1 MKCNTPGF
9 PVLHYLPELAQT
21 HVHWVSDAIQPPH
34 SASGS
39 FPMSLLFESGGQ
51 STGAS
56 ALASVLPVSIQGWF
70 PLGSIGLISLLSRV
84 FSNTAV
90 QKHQSFSTQLS
101 LQSNSDIRTW
111 LLEKSYFWLYG
122 PLLTKWYLGFLI
134 CCLGLSYL
142 FLQGTSVFYFMAAVT
157 VCSDFGAL
165 KRKINLSQ
173 WWNQVPWC

>member
-39 FPMSLLFESGGQ
+39 FPMSSLFESGGQ

-70 PLGSIGLISLLSRV
+70 PLGWTVQGSLKSLLQHHSSKASVRWHCV
-84 FSNTAV
+84 FFTG
-90 QKHQSFSTQLS
+90 QLS
-101 LQSNSDIRTW
+101 QPDVTTG
-111 LLEKSYFWLYG
+111 KTVA
-122 PLLTKWYLGFLI
+122 LTRR
-134 CCLGLSYL
+134 
-142 FLQGTSVFYFMAAVT
+142 TSVGREMSLLFNTLCRFVIAFLPRSNCLLIPIWT
-157 VCSDFGAL
+157 
-165 KRKINLSQ
+165 
-173 WWNQVPWC
+173 